1 MAYARAKAERT
12 RARQIKVHRGRTR
25 KARWDGAGIRQR
37 DGKGSIPPHNI
48 HTCGT
53 PHRADCNVFITTP
66 VPVPT
71 SAPVP
76 FPEPPTHTPHYTIP
90 SELFGLASEEDMS
103 SGREDAPSLDG
114 RAAGPAGRPAGPDER
129 PAGPNERATEPG
141 KLLRQSTTL
150 QPTPRLGCKRVNYAG
165 SAAVYPEGCIHPLN
179 VTSTPHGYL
188 SSPSPNGRATLTH
201 EHATKPT
208 PFKQNEHRAPHSLA
222 HDPKDGGADAPH
234 GHCRC

>member
-1 MAYARAKAERT
+1 MGWGGDPPT
-12 RARQIKVHRGRTR
+12 GREGQYPTHT
-25 KARWDGAGIRQR
+25 
-37 DGKGSIPPHNI
+37 PHII

-76 FPEPPTHTPHYTIP
+76 FPEPPTHTPHYIP
-90 SELFGLASEEDMS
+90 SELFGQAREEDMS

-179 VTSTPHGYL
+179 VTSTPTDTYPRQVLTAEQL
-188 SSPSPNGRATLTH
+188 SLTNMPQNPHRSNKMNIARHTHSRATQRT
-201 EHATKPT
+201 
-208 PFKQNEHRAPHSLA
+208 
-222 HDPKDGGADAPH
+222 GGGGRPH
-234 GHCRC
+234 GHCRR